1 MLLRRTVLT
10 VADLIA
16 ELSRF
21 DPALPIGLAVLYRE
35 GVFVDV
41 HAADATHVDV
51 VLADDGQ
58 QIMVWL
64 VGSEPAD
71 RAPGVVMVRCVCG
84 AVLPVVAG
92 EQWPAVHDRCSDAGF
107 SD

>member
-1 MLLRRTVLT
+1 VLT

-16 ELSRF
+16 ELSRST
-21 DPALPIGLAVLYRE
+21 PTRPVGLAVLYRE

-51 VLADDGQ
+51 ALADDGQ

-71 RAPGVVMVRCVCG
+71 RAPSVVMVRSVCG
-84 AVLPVVAG
+84 AVLPVVVG
-92 EQWPAVHDRCSDAGF
+92 EQWPAVHDRCAEVGLSD
-107 SD
+107 

>member
-1 MLLRRTVLT
+1 VLT
-10 VADLIA
+10 VADLVA
-16 ELSRF
+16 ELSLF
-21 DPALPIGLAVLYRE
+21 DPTLPVGLAVLYRE

-41 HAADATHVDV
+41 HAAGATSVDV
-51 VLADDGQ
+51 ALVDDGRP
-58 QIMVWL
+58 IMVWL

-92 EQWPAVHDRCSDAGF
+92 EQWPVVHDRCSDAGL